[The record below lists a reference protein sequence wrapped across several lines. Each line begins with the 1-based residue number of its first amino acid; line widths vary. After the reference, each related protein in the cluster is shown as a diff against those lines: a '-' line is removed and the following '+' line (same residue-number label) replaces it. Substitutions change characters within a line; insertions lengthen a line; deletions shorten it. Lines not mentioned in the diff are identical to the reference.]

1 MATKVTIEG
10 SRITPSD
17 KLPAGVQSTVLLTDR
32 VQRLIDR
39 GFVVVISREELP
51 DEEPTGAPTGDS
63 DAGSD
68 PDAWEG
74 GENPDV
80 APEADGKSEPDP
92 DPVPDPEPAEKP
104 SRSRR
109 GSKTVDDAPEE

>member
-17 KLPAGVQSTVLLTDR
+17 KLPAGVQSTVMLTDR

-39 GFVVVISREELP
+39 GFVVEISREELP
-51 DEEPTGAPTGDS
+51 DEEPTEAPAGDS

-68 PDAWEG
+68 PAAGEG
-74 GENPDV
+74 DNPDV
-80 APEADGKSEPDP
+80 APEADDKSEPDP
-92 DPVPDPEPAEKP
+92 DTVPDPEQVEKP

-109 GSKTVDDAPEE
+109 SSKTVDDAPEE